1 MSVPYHNKECEEYSY
16 DDKIYAE
23 SSSRKGKSKKEA
35 YLNAKSH
42 SGTLKAG

>member
-35 YLNAKSH
+35 YLNAN
-42 SGTLKAG
+42 LIVAL